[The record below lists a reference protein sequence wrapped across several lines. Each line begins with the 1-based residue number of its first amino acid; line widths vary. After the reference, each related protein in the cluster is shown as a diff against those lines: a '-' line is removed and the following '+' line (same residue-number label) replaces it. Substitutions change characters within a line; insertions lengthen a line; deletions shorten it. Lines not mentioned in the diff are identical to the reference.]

1 MKMRSGT
8 GISRMRDAAEAGRE
22 AAAAAVAGLA
32 GELPAL
38 VIVFTTP
45 RYDLPALLAS
55 IRSVTG
61 DAHLIGATGS
71 GEIVQGQH
79 LGFGGGVGVLALTAG
94 PYRFGVASA
103 DHIRGQLNQTGQAI
117 TRASRAEA
125 GSSPHAVVLLLA
137 DCLAGDLQ
145 QLFQGAYRITGPKVS
160 ITGGAAGDELK
171 FVRTCVFHDDR
182 VVEEGAV
189 ALWIAKKYRVAPE
202 PVAALVAEAY
212 DVGRANKLDPT
223 LILAV
228 MAIES
233 SFNPF
238 AQSPVGAQ
246 GLMQVMTQIHSD
258 KYEHF
263 GGQYAAFDPKSNLRV
278 GVKVLSEYVTRTGSV
293 EGGLKWYVGAANL
306 PTDGGYA
313 DKVMAEHSRL
323 SQVAKGKT
331 IPLTDN
337 TPALRAATTP
347 APSAAPA
354 GNAPVKVAALS

>member
-1 MKMRSGT
+1 MR
-8 GISRMRDAAEAGRE
+8 ISARAQRIEPFYVMEMAKSAAAIARE
-22 AAAAAVAGLA
+22 AAGSDRPMIYLNI
-32 GELPAL
+32 GEPD
-38 VIVFTTP
+38 FT
-45 RYDLPALLAS
+45 
-55 IRSVTG
+55 
-61 DAHLIGATGS
+61 
-71 GEIVQGQH
+71 
-79 LGFGGGVGVLALTAG
+79 
-94 PYRFGVASA
+94 
-103 DHIRGQLNQTGQAI
+103 
-117 TRASRAEA
+117 
-125 GSSPHAVVLLLA
+125 
-137 DCLAGDLQ
+137 
-145 QLFQGAYRITGPKVS
+145 
-160 ITGGAAGDELK
+160 
-171 FVRTCVFHDDR
+171 
-182 VVEEGAV
+182 
-189 ALWIAKKYRVAPE
+189 AP
-202 PVAALVAEAY
+202 PLVAEAY

-293 EGGLKWYVGAANL
+293 EGGLKWYVGAANMAS
-306 PTDGGYA
+306 DGGYA

-347 APSAAPA
+347 APSAPA
-354 GNAPVKVAALS
+354 SNAPVKVAALS

>member
-1 MKMRSGT
+1 MTASTRLAALSSGLRT
-8 GISRMRDAAEAGRE
+8 FAGDVAEGFFEITHNGLALVGVVVVL
-22 AAAAAVAGLA
+22 AVALLGAHPELRQQ
-32 GELPAL
+32 GEQQLTEWLTARKVAAL
-38 VIVFTTP
+38 GITP
-45 RYDLPALLAS
+45 ELGAIERATAANPRDLP
-55 IRSVTG
+55 R
-61 DAHLIGATGS
+61 
-71 GEIVQGQH
+71 E
-79 LGFGGGVGVLALTAG
+79 
-94 PYRFGVASA
+94 
-103 DHIRGQLNQTGQAI
+103 QAN
-117 TRASRAEA
+117 
-125 GSSPHAVVLLLA
+125 
-137 DCLAGDLQ
+137 
-145 QLFQGAYRITGPKVS
+145 
-160 ITGGAAGDELK
+160 
-171 FVRTCVFHDDR
+171 
-182 VVEEGAV
+182 V
-189 ALWIAKKYRVAPE
+189 ALWISKKYRVAPE

-263 GGQYAAFDPKSNLRV
+263 GGQYAAVDPKSNLRV

-331 IPLTDN
+331 SPLTDN

>member
-1 MKMRSGT
+1 MKASGYLAAT
-8 GISRMRDAAEAGRE
+8 ARGIKTFAGDVGEGFFEITHNTLALLGIVVVVVVALLGTRPDLRAQGEQRLTAWLTARQVAAMGITPELGAIERAT
-22 AAAAAVAGLA
+22 AAN
-32 GELPAL
+32 
-38 VIVFTTP
+38 P
-45 RYDLPALLAS
+45 RDLP
-55 IRSVTG
+55 R
-61 DAHLIGATGS
+61 
-71 GEIVQGQH
+71 E
-79 LGFGGGVGVLALTAG
+79 
-94 PYRFGVASA
+94 
-103 DHIRGQLNQTGQAI
+103 QAN
-117 TRASRAEA
+117 
-125 GSSPHAVVLLLA
+125 
-137 DCLAGDLQ
+137 
-145 QLFQGAYRITGPKVS
+145 
-160 ITGGAAGDELK
+160 
-171 FVRTCVFHDDR
+171 
-182 VVEEGAV
+182 V
-189 ALWIAKKYRVAPE
+189 ALWISKKYRVAPE

>member
-1 MKMRSGT
+1 MALLGIVVVVVVALLGT
-8 GISRMRDAAEAGRE
+8 RPDLRAQGEQRLTAWLTARQVAAMGITPELGAIERATAAN
-22 AAAAAVAGLA
+22 
-32 GELPAL
+32 
-38 VIVFTTP
+38 P
-45 RYDLPALLAS
+45 RDLP
-55 IRSVTG
+55 R
-61 DAHLIGATGS
+61 
-71 GEIVQGQH
+71 E
-79 LGFGGGVGVLALTAG
+79 
-94 PYRFGVASA
+94 
-103 DHIRGQLNQTGQAI
+103 QAN
-117 TRASRAEA
+117 
-125 GSSPHAVVLLLA
+125 
-137 DCLAGDLQ
+137 
-145 QLFQGAYRITGPKVS
+145 
-160 ITGGAAGDELK
+160 
-171 FVRTCVFHDDR
+171 
-182 VVEEGAV
+182 V
-189 ALWIAKKYRVAPE
+189 ALWISKKYRVAPE

-323 SQVAKGKT
+323 SHVAKGKT

>member
-1 MKMRSGT
+1 MTASTRLAAFASGLRT
-8 GISRMRDAAEAGRE
+8 FAGDVAEGFFELTHNGLALVGVVVVL
-22 AAAAAVAGLA
+22 AVALLSARPELRQQGEQQLA
-32 GELPAL
+32 EWLTARKVATLGITPELGA
-38 VIVFTTP
+38 IERATAANP
-45 RYDLPALLAS
+45 RDLP
-55 IRSVTG
+55 R
-61 DAHLIGATGS
+61 
-71 GEIVQGQH
+71 E
-79 LGFGGGVGVLALTAG
+79 
-94 PYRFGVASA
+94 
-103 DHIRGQLNQTGQAI
+103 QAN
-117 TRASRAEA
+117 
-125 GSSPHAVVLLLA
+125 
-137 DCLAGDLQ
+137 
-145 QLFQGAYRITGPKVS
+145 
-160 ITGGAAGDELK
+160 
-171 FVRTCVFHDDR
+171 
-182 VVEEGAV
+182 V
-189 ALWIAKKYRVAPE
+189 ALWISKKYRVAPE